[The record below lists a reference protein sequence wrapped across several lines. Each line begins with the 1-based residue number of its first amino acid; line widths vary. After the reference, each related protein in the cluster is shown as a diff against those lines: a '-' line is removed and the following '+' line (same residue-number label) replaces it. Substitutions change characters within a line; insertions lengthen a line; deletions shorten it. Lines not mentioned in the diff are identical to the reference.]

1 LLPWGTANSWQHNA
15 ALDFRKGA
23 PRKTIQSPTIDMKRQ
38 PELLV
43 PAEAIWAKD
52 PWPTGWTPEGVI
64 ETLEPLAVDERRARL
79 WAVVRGRIGSVTVLM
94 DAPHDPHNAGAV
106 LRSCDGFGIP
116 RVHLVP
122 REEDFAVGRTVAKG
136 AERWLEVVPY
146 PTPQQA
152 LSALHEQGFTTV
164 ATHPEGN
171 LVPDDL
177 ASLPKVA
184 LILGNEHDG
193 LRDALHQG
201 AKDSVRI
208 PMRGFVESFNVSVA
222 AAVLLYA
229 ATRGRSGDLSEPE
242 RLRFYARA
250 LVRSVPRAL
259 EVLAA
264 SRRSD

>member
-1 LLPWGTANSWQHNA
+1 
-15 ALDFRKGA
+15 
-23 PRKTIQSPTIDMKRQ
+23 MKRQ

-43 PAEAIWAKD
+43 PAEGIWTAD
-52 PWPTGWTPEGVI
+52 PWPSDWTPEGVI

-79 WAVVRGRIGSVTVLM
+79 WSVVRGRIGSVTVLM
-94 DAPHDPHNAGAV
+94 DAPHDPHNAAAI

-136 AERWLEVVPY
+136 AERWLEVVPH
-146 PTPQQA
+146 PTPEQA

-171 LVPDDL
+171 LAPEDL
-177 ASLPKVA
+177 ARLPKVA

-193 LRDALHQG
+193 LRDALHEG
-201 AKDSVRI
+201 AKQSVRI

-229 ATRGRSGDLSEPE
+229 ATRGRSGDLPEPE
-242 RLRFYARA
+242 QLRFYARA
-250 LVRSVPRAL
+250 LVRSVPRSL

>member
-1 LLPWGTANSWQHNA
+1 
-15 ALDFRKGA
+15 
-23 PRKTIQSPTIDMKRQ
+23 MKRQ

-43 PAEAIWAKD
+43 PAEEIWTAD
-52 PWPTGWTPEGVI
+52 PWPAGWTPESVI
-64 ETLEPLAVDERRARL
+64 ETLEPLTLDERRARL
-79 WAVVRGRIGSVTVLM
+79 WSVIRGRIGSVTVLM
-94 DAPHDPHNAGAV
+94 DAPHDPHNAAAV
-106 LRSCDGFGIP
+106 LRSCDGLGIP

-136 AERWLEVVPY
+136 AERWIEVVPHRS
-146 PTPQQA
+146 PEAA
-152 LSALHEQGFTTV
+152 LDALHAQGFTTV

-171 LVPDDL
+171 LSAEELAGVPR
-177 ASLPKVA
+177 VA

-201 AKDSVRI
+201 AKESVRI

-229 ATRGRSGDLSEPE
+229 ATRGRAGDLSEAE
-242 RLRFYARA
+242 QLRFYARA

-259 EVLAA
+259 DVLAA
-264 SRRSD
+264 VKGA

>member
-1 LLPWGTANSWQHNA
+1 
-15 ALDFRKGA
+15 
-23 PRKTIQSPTIDMKRQ
+23 MKRQ

-43 PAEAIWAKD
+43 PAEEIWTAD
-52 PWPTGWTPEGVI
+52 PWPAGWTPESVI
-64 ETLEPLAVDERRARL
+64 ETLEPLTLDERRARL
-79 WAVVRGRIGSVTVLM
+79 WSVIRGRIGSVTVLM
-94 DAPHDPHNAGAV
+94 DAPHDPHNAAAV
-106 LRSCDGFGIP
+106 LRSCDGLGIP

-136 AERWLEVVPY
+136 AERWIEVVPHRS
-146 PTPQQA
+146 PEAA
-152 LSALHEQGFTTV
+152 LDALHAQGFTTV

-171 LVPDDL
+171 LSAEELADVPR
-177 ASLPKVA
+177 VA

-201 AKDSVRI
+201 AKESVRI

-229 ATRGRSGDLSEPE
+229 ATRGRAGDLSEAE
-242 RLRFYARA
+242 QLRFYARA

-259 EVLAA
+259 DVLAA
-264 SRRSD
+264 IKGA

>member
-1 LLPWGTANSWQHNA
+1 
-15 ALDFRKGA
+15 
-23 PRKTIQSPTIDMKRQ
+23 MKRQ

-43 PAEAIWAKD
+43 PAEAIWTED

-94 DAPHDPHNAGAV
+94 DAPHDPHNAAAV

-136 AERWLEVVPY
+136 AERWLEVVPH
-146 PTPQQA
+146 PTPERA
-152 LSALHEQGFTTV
+152 LTALHEQGFTTV

-171 LVPDDL
+171 LAPEEL

-201 AKDSVRI
+201 ARDSVRI

-259 EVLAA
+259 EVLAG

>member
-1 LLPWGTANSWQHNA
+1 
-15 ALDFRKGA
+15 
-23 PRKTIQSPTIDMKRQ
+23 MKRQ

-43 PAEAIWAKD
+43 PAEAIWTKD
-52 PWPTGWTPEGVI
+52 PWPAGWTPEGVI

-79 WAVVRGRIGSVTVLM
+79 WSVVRGRIGSVTVLM
-94 DAPHDPHNAGAV
+94 DAPHDPHNAAAV

-136 AERWLEVVPY
+136 AERWLEVVPH
-146 PTPQQA
+146 PTPEAA
-152 LSALHEQGFTTV
+152 LTALHEQGFTTV

-171 LVPDDL
+171 LAPDDL
-177 ASLPKVA
+177 ATLPKVA

-201 AKDSVRI
+201 AKQSVRI

-242 RLRFYARA
+242 QLRFYARA

-259 EVLAA
+259 EVLAG

>member
-1 LLPWGTANSWQHNA
+1 
-15 ALDFRKGA
+15 
-23 PRKTIQSPTIDMKRQ
+23 MKRQ

-43 PAEAIWAKD
+43 PAEGIWTAD
-52 PWPTGWTPEGVI
+52 PWPSGWTPEGVI

-94 DAPHDPHNAGAV
+94 DAPHDPHNAAAI
-106 LRSCDGFGIP
+106 LRSCDGFGVP

-122 REEDFAVGRTVAKG
+122 RGEDFAVGRTVAKG
-136 AERWLEVVPY
+136 AERWLEVVPH
-146 PTPQQA
+146 PTPEQA
-152 LSALHEQGFTTV
+152 LAALHEQGFTTV

-171 LVPDDL
+171 LTPDDL
-177 ASLPKVA
+177 ARLPKVA

-193 LRDALHQG
+193 LRDALHEG
-201 AKDSVRI
+201 ARESVRI

-229 ATRGRSGDLSEPE
+229 ATRGRSGDLPEPE
-242 RLRFYARA
+242 QLRFYARA
-250 LVRSVPRAL
+250 LVRSVPRSL